1 MDRIGQVALN
11 TMRLLSDNQKITSAN
26 LANVNTIG
34 FRKDV
39 STDVTSSFLRDNN
52 SFEDRIFASR
62 KQSGID
68 TSASNLNNTDRPLD
82 VAVDG
87 QGFIV
92 GNSPSGD
99 KVITRRGDMKIGV
112 DGKLRNGDG
121 LLIQGSGAD
130 ITIPAY
136 EKVAIANDG
145 TISYKPL
152 GSEGNTMVPA
162 GRIDLVNVPASNVV
176 RGLDGYMR
184 VKNGP
189 LPAVDATVKL
199 SANTLETSNVSA
211 VDSMVEIIQNQ
222 RSYEMQI
229 KLLGTAKELDTETSK
244 LMRSS

>member
-26 LANVNTIG
+26 LANVHTIG

-39 STDVTSSFLRDNN
+39 STDVTTSFLRDNN

-62 KQSGID
+62 KDSGID
-68 TSASNLNNTDRPLD
+68 TSTSNLNNTDRPLD

-130 ITIPAY
+130 IIIPAY
-136 EKVAIANDG
+136 EKIAIANDG

-189 LPAVDATVKL
+189 LPAVDATIKL

>member
-1 MDRIGQVALN
+1 
-11 TMRLLSDNQKITSAN
+11 MRLLTDHQKITSAT

-39 STDVTSSFLRDNN
+39 STDVTSSFLRDNT
-52 SFEDRIFASR
+52 SFEDRVFATR
-62 KQSGID
+62 QEAGVD
-68 TSASNLNNTDRPLD
+68 LTTSNLNNTDRPLD

-92 GNSPSGD
+92 GSTQTGE
-99 KVITRRGDMKIGV
+99 KVITRRGDMKIGL
-112 DGKLRNGDG
+112 DGKIRNGDG
-121 LLIQGSGAD
+121 LTIQGSGAD
-130 ITIPAY
+130 ITIPPY
-136 EKVAIANDG
+136 EKIAIANDG

-152 GSEGNTMVPA
+152 GSEDNTMVPA
-162 GRIDLVNVPASNVV
+162 GRIDLVTVPPANVI

-189 LPAVDATVKL
+189 LPAVDSNIKL
-199 SANTLETSNVSA
+199 SSNTLETSNVSS

-229 KLLGTAKELDTETSK
+229 KLIGTAKELDTETAK